1 MVNHSSASV
10 RQETP
15 HLSDA
20 IKRRAQSLIND
31 KMIDGPSRA
40 IIRYGLEINDPW
52 LPELVRRVDAGETIV
67 DNLHVTSDDEKI
79 QTLVALICRAGDEPQ
94 IKSGALL
101 VLMAKL
107 EESPHPKALANTAK
121 HFAFTR
127 CGELNLN
134 NMVDAQIEA
143 HEQELFAGDALV
155 S

>member
-10 RQETP
+10 REETP
-15 HLSDA
+15 HLSAA

-31 KMIDGPSRA
+31 KTIDGPSRA

-94 IKSGALL
+94 TKSGALL
-101 VLMAKL
+101 VLMATVEK
-107 EESPHPKALANTAK
+107 STHPKALANTAK
-121 HFAFTR
+121 HFAFTQ

-134 NMVDAQIEA
+134 SMVDAQIEA
-143 HEQELFAGDALV
+143 LEVDLFTADTFV